1 MSSTSLDDRLRPS
14 EIAAGFLAAI
24 SLTASVVA
32 IVYEPVKLAPFA
44 ILVGFISAGLAG
56 RNSRLAA
63 AAVAAGTIAWLVGM
77 TIAVL
82 FSRPLY

>member
-1 MSSTSLDDRLRPS
+1 VSTTPFDDRLRPS

-32 IVYEPVKLAPFA
+32 VVYEPVKLAPFA
-44 ILVGFISAGLAG
+44 ILVGLIAAGLAG

-63 AAVAAGTIAWLVGM
+63 VAVAAATIAWLVGM